1 MINLVSVERARLR
14 YIDKVI
20 LDGVSLGVDD
30 GDRVGVIGR
39 NGGGKSTL
47 LRVLAGV
54 EAPDEGNVVHANR
67 LVVEFVRQDPE
78 LDLDKTA
85 LEVVLDADS
94 EPGRLHR
101 QFAAKPDDPRLVA
114 LMEARGLWD
123 FEHVARA
130 MLDRFDIPADRPL
143 RERSGGQR
151 MRVALARGLV
161 HSDVASRTGDALPLL
176 ILDEPTNHLDLDAIE
191 WLEQRIGDQRG
202 AVVIVTH
209 DRYLLDRV
217 ATRIVEI
224 ADGEVH
230 TEHGSYADYL
240 ANRAERAQRAA
251 AAERRRAGRL
261 RTELDW
267 LQRSP
272 PARTSKSRARIE
284 RAQSLLMAEPGDDG
298 PGDVRID
305 LPARRLGSKV
315 ASIHNVGYRYDGA
328 PDEGGRAGARAGLV
342 VRGVTANL
350 QPGARIGL
358 VGPNGSGKT
367 TLLRLI
373 AGDLE
378 PTEGSVRLGS
388 TVHLGWYGQHTA
400 APSQR
405 QRVVD
410 AVKDVVLETKF
421 AEPGSTRHAPDRLRR
436 TSTKVDGITLSATQ
450 LLERF
455 LFPPAMQQAYVS
467 ELSGGER
474 RRLELLRVLATAP
487 NLLLLDEPTNDLDL
501 DTLGVLES
509 YLDTWPGTL
518 VTASHDRFFLD
529 RVCRRLWALEP
540 GGTIREH
547 VGGWSAYREHRARAQ
562 VAQPRQAPT
571 TPEQPR
577 GRARGTRDARLS
589 YNEQRRL
596 KSLEREMPLLEQRR
610 DQLNQDLIA
619 AAGDHVRAGQLA
631 GALDAVMSELDRAE
645 TQWLEL
651 HLRDERANEEHR

>member
-1 MINLVSVERARLR
+1 VTNLVSVERARLR

-101 QFAAKPDDPRLVA
+101 QFAAQPDDPRLVA

-467 ELSGGER
+467 ELSGANAAAWNCCVCWRPRPTCSCSMSRPTTWIWTRSECSR
-474 RRLELLRVLATAP
+474 ATSTPGPAP
-487 NLLLLDEPTNDLDL
+487 WSPRAT
-501 DTLGVLES
+501 
-509 YLDTWPGTL
+509 
-518 VTASHDRFFLD
+518 TASSSTACAGGCGPSS
-529 RVCRRLWALEP
+529 RVAPSVSMSGAGRRTATTALVRRWP
-540 GGTIREH
+540 
-547 VGGWSAYREHRARAQ
+547 SRARLP
-562 VAQPRQAPT
+562 PRPSNRAGAHGAPVMPGCPT
-571 TPEQPR
+571 TSNGGSSR
-577 GRARGTRDARLS
+577 WNVRCRCSSNVVTSSTR
-589 YNEQRRL
+589 
-596 KSLEREMPLLEQRR
+596 
-610 DQLNQDLIA
+610 I
-619 AAGDHVRAGQLA
+619 
-631 GALDAVMSELDRAE
+631 
-645 TQWLEL
+645 
-651 HLRDERANEEHR
+651 

>member
-1 MINLVSVERARLR
+1 VTNLVSVERARLR
-14 YIDKVI
+14 YTEKVI
-20 LDGVSLGVDD
+20 LDGVSLGIDD

-47 LRVLAGV
+47 LRVLAGA

-78 LDLDKTA
+78 LDLDRTA

-94 EPGRLHR
+94 EPGRIHR
-101 QFAAKPDDPRLVA
+101 RFSAQPDDPGLIA

-130 MLDRFDIPADRPL
+130 MLDRFDVPPDRPL

-224 ADGEVH
+224 ADGQVH

-240 ANRAERAQRAA
+240 ANRAERAERAA
-251 AAERRRAGRL
+251 AVERRRAGRL

-284 RAQSLLMAEPGDDG
+284 RAQALLAAEPGDDG
-298 PGDVRID
+298 PDDVRID

-315 ASIHNVGYRYDGA
+315 ATIHNVGHGYDQSDGDA
-328 PDEGGRAGARAGLV
+328 ERRPAGGQGHLV
-342 VRGVTANL
+342 VRGVTAHL

-373 AGDLE
+373 AGELE
-378 PTEGSVRLGS
+378 PDEGSVRLGS
-388 TVHLGWYGQHTA
+388 TVHLGWYGQHTTA
-400 APSQR
+400 APER
-405 QRVVD
+405 QRVID
-410 AVKDVVLETKF
+410 AVKDVVVETN
-421 AEPGSTRHAPDRLRR
+421 T
-436 TSTKVDGITLSATQ
+436 VDGITLSATQ

-455 LFPPAMQQAYVS
+455 LFPPAMQQAHVT

-509 YLDTWPGTL
+509 YLDAWPGTL
-518 VTASHDRFFLD
+518 VVASHDRFFLD
-529 RVCRRLWALEP
+529 RVCRQLWELEP

-547 VGGWSAYREHRARAQ
+547 VGGWTAYRKHRARAQ
-562 VAQPRQAPT
+562 AAQPRQSPT
-571 TPEQPR
+571 TPRQPR
-577 GRARGTRDARLS
+577 ERSRAARGARLS
-589 YNEQRRL
+589 YNEQRQL
-596 KSLEREMPLLEQRR
+596 KMLERKMPRLEQRR
-610 DQLNQDLIA
+610 EQLNEDLLA
-619 AAGDHVRAGQLA
+619 AAGDHVRAGELA
-631 GALDAVMSELDRAE
+631 GALDAVLSELDEAE
-645 TQWLEL
+645 TEWLEL
-651 HLRDERANEEHR
+651 NMRAERANEEHR